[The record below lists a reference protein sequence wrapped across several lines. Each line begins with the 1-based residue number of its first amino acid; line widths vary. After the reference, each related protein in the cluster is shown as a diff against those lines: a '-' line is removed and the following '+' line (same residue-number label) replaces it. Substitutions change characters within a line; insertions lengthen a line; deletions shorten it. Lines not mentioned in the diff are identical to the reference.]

1 MKRREFL
8 ATATEAVGSFSEE
21 GERTEVVQ
29 DPQASPRL
37 TVSSVGGRKLL
48 RTTTGLEPYS
58 GPWNTKTAAHLLR
71 RTIFGPKRSEILST
85 ASGSL
90 SDTLTALFAAQPAPD
105 PPIGPGGQTWVNSPY
120 DSANEGLYAS
130 YLKAWW
136 VGVMVSQGIS
146 IREKMVL
153 SWHNHFVTEYV
164 DVQDSRFLYRQLAL
178 FRQYALGNIKELVK
192 AVTIDPA
199 MLRYLN
205 SNTNIVGRPNENYA
219 RELLEL
225 FTIGKGPELAQGN
238 YTNYTEQDV
247 QAAAKVLTGFSDVG
261 YRNTQNAT
269 IGYSFNSGRHDTSNK
284 QFSSAYGNRVILG
297 KTGAD
302 GAKEL
307 DELADMIFAQPETA
321 KFLCRKLYRWF
332 VYYDID
338 ANAEQ
343 NVIAPMADIMRANNY
358 EVKPVLDALFRSAH
372 FYDDNNIG
380 CVIKNPADFIA
391 GAIRQLG
398 IATPSLA
405 AMSFYRPF
413 NELRVRAANL
423 QMNLLDPPNVAGWAA
438 YYQTPDFYEI
448 WLSTA
453 TLPLRGQFTDL
464 LFTGL
469 AGMTLDRIAYAATM
483 SNPSDPWKLIDDLA
497 EDLFPI
503 AITKNQIDYVMYNA
517 MGLRQNG
524 EYDWTLAWNAYN
536 APGGNTTAN
545 RNLVLKML
553 DPMLKFMFRMAEF
566 QLS

>member
-8 ATATEAVGSFSEE
+8 VTAREAVSSSSEE

-37 TVSSVGGRKLL
+37 AISSVGGRKLL

-71 RTIFGPKRSEILST
+71 RTIFGPKRSEIFST

-90 SDTLTALFAAQPAPD
+90 SDTLTSLFAAQPTPD
-105 PPIGPGGQTWVNSPY
+105 PPIGPSGQTWVNSPY

-136 VGVMVSQGIS
+136 VGLMVNQGIS
-146 IREKMVL
+146 MREKMVL
-153 SWHNHFVTEYV
+153 FWHNHFVTEYV

-205 SNTNIVGRPNENYA
+205 SNTNIVGKPNENYA
-219 RELLEL
+219 RELQEL

-247 QAAAKVLTGFSDVG
+247 QAAAKVLTGFYDVG
-261 YRNTQNAT
+261 FRNTQNAT
-269 IGYSFNSGRHDTSNK
+269 IGYAFDPRRHDTSNK
-284 QFSSAYGNRVILG
+284 QFSSAYSNKVIPG
-297 KTGAD
+297 KTGPD

-307 DELADMIFAQPETA
+307 DDLVEMIFAQPETA

-380 CVIKNPADFIA
+380 CVIKNPADFTA
-391 GAIRQLG
+391 GAIRQSG
-398 IATPSLA
+398 IVTPSLA
-405 AMSFYRPF
+405 TTAFYRPF

-448 WLSTA
+448 WISTA